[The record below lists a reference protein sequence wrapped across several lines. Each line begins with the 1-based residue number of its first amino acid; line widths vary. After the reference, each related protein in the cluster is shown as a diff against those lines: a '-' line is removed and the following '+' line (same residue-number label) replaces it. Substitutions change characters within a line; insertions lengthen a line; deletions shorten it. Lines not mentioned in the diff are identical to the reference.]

1 MKKKYIYTSSAVAI
15 LLASHIGL
23 YQLGKLQADTNHKDN
38 KIAYV
43 NDIKKSTQASN
54 KDKTMDQISAEEGI
68 TAEQIV
74 VKITDQGYVTSHGDH
89 FHFYNGKVPYDAIL
103 SEELIMN
110 DPNYQFKQSDVV
122 NEVLDGYIIKV
133 DGKYYV
139 YLKPGSKRKN
149 IRSKQE
155 IAEQAAKGTKE
166 AKEKGLAKVSHLSKA
181 EVVAVNKAKSQG
193 RYTTDD
199 GYIFSPTDV
208 IDDFGDAYLVPH
220 GNHFHYIPK
229 KDLSPSELAAAQAY
243 WSQKNGRGSH
253 QTDYHPFPFPNPV
266 PHSGSTWHNSPNHV
280 PHNGNHGSSS
290 HRPNGNPSSDK
301 HNNKE
306 FEGKSFK
313 ELLDLLHS
321 MDLKDRHVESD
332 GLIFEPTQV
341 VRANA
346 FGYVIPHGDHYHI
359 IPRNQLSALEV
370 LLADRY
376 LAGKTHDTPKPNQPD
391 KDKTKKVIH
400 TFLGHSIRAYGKGL
414 DGKPYDTSDNY
425 VFSKNSIYSVDKSGV
440 TAKHGSHFHYVGFG
454 ELEQN
459 ELDQVA
465 EWLKAK
471 GQDKE
476 LAKALGQSEGEEKF
490 PFDAKK
496 VSLKVVNNGKVGYM
510 MTKDGK
516 DYFYDREH
524 LDLTQIAFA
533 EQELMLKDKNNY
545 KYDIK
550 NDGIEPALLVNLD
563 SLPMHV
569 GNASYDTGTEFI
581 IPHIDHIHVVRYSNL
596 SKEQIATIKYLM
608 SHPDVRPE
616 PWTQPH
622 GKGEK
627 KTHTEQPKYIVNVTP
642 VEKRQGLPNWMIIHS
657 VEEVQQALKEGH
669 YATTDGY
676 IFNTSD
682 ILDPKTF
689 VWRDGSFS
697 IPRAEGGSLR
707 AIRKN
712 DLSESEWQ
720 KAQEFVA
727 QRRASDAA
735 REKKTDKKSPA
746 AKVSEKLPEK
756 PVSPNV
762 NTVPNEDKTNEVRTN
777 VPVPKEEERN
787 LPEASKPEEVQPSE
801 SNNLSNYGLDSGT
814 LQAHIA
820 QLAQKEGID
829 PKQMTFL
836 PTGVQFTDKTGHLVL
851 YDIKTLQKIG

>member
-1 MKKKYIYTSSAVAI
+1 MKKKYIYAGSVAAI

-23 YQLGKLQADTNHKDN
+23 YQLGKHQVTTATKDN

-43 NDIKKSTQASN
+43 NDIKKSRQASK
-54 KDKTMDQISAEEGI
+54 KDKTMDQVSAEEGI

-103 SEELIMN
+103 SEELIMT

-139 YLKPGSKRKN
+139 YLKPGSQRKN

-155 IAEQAAKGTKE
+155 IAEQAAKGSRE

-181 EVVAVNKAKSQG
+181 EVVAVNQARSQG

-243 WSQKNGRGSH
+243 WSQKNGGGSGSSH
-253 QTDYHPFPFPNPV
+253 HTGYHPFP
-266 PHSGSTWHNSPNHV
+266 NSSSHRETGGHWTPGHGW
-280 PHNGNHGSSS
+280 HNGNQGSSS
-290 HRPNGNPSSDK
+290 HRPSGSSSSDK
-301 HNNKE
+301 QNNSGY
-306 FEGKSFK
+306 EGKSFK
-313 ELLDLLHS
+313 ELLDLLHR

-341 VRANA
+341 VRAND
-346 FGYVIPHGDHYHI
+346 FGYVVPHGDHYHI
-359 IPRNQLSALEV
+359 IPRNQLSALEI

-376 LAGKTHDTPKPNQPD
+376 LAGQTHDTPKPHQPD

-425 VFSKNSIYSVDKSGV
+425 VFSKESIYSVDKSGV
-440 TAKHGSHFHYVGFG
+440 TARHGSHFHYVGLG

-476 LAKALGQSEGEEKF
+476 LAKSLEGTEKEKF
-490 PFDAKK
+490 PFDAKN
-496 VSLKVVNNGKVGYM
+496 VSRKVVNEGKVGYM

-516 DYFYDREH
+516 DYFYDRDH

-533 EQELMLKDKNNY
+533 EQELMLKDKNHY

-550 NDGIEPALLVNLD
+550 DDGIKPALLVNLD

-569 GNASYDTGTEFI
+569 GNASYDTGVEFI
-581 IPHIDHIHVVRYSNL
+581 IPHIDHIHVVRYDNL
-596 SKEQIATIKYLM
+596 KKEQIATIKYLM
-608 SHPDVRPE
+608 SHPEVRPE

-642 VEKRQGLPNWMIIHS
+642 VEKRHGLPNWMIIHS
-657 VEEVQQALKEGH
+657 VQEVQQAIKEGR
-669 YATTDGY
+669 YASTDGY
-676 IFNTSD
+676 IFDPQD
-682 ILDPKTF
+682 ILDARTF
-689 VWRDGSFS
+689 VWRDGSFT

-712 DLSESEWQ
+712 DLSDSEWQ

-727 QRRASDAA
+727 KRRASDAA
-735 REKKTDKKSPA
+735 REKKADKKLP
-746 AKVSEKLPEK
+746 SEKPSEK
-756 PVSPNV
+756 PSERSSEKPSIPSENSAA
-762 NTVPNEDKTNEVRTN
+762 NETKATEEKPHVPL
-777 VPVPKEEERN
+777 PKEKEVT
-787 LPEASKPEEVQPSE
+787 LPEADKPAAAQPSE
-801 SNNLSNYGLDSGT
+801 SNSLPTSGRDRAT
-814 LQAHIA
+814 LEAPVN
-820 QLAQKEGID
+820 QLAPKEGVD
-829 PKQMTFL
+829 PK
-836 PTGVQFTDKTGHLVL
+836 
-851 YDIKTLQKIG
+851 